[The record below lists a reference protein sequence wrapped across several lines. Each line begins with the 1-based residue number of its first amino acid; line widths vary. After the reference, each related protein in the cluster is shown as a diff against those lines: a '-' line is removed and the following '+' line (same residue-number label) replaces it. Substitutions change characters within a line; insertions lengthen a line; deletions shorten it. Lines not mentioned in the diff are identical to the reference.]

1 MPNFSIDLYSYGQYD
16 LIMAIETGSS
26 HVRSII
32 SPSEAAARGYF
43 PREYAELAMGVV
55 SWGGI
60 LGDLATAE
68 LMRQLTPNSVIQ
80 TFPRYTTG
88 EGHVVVSIERRGGP
102 KATAKDYL
110 TYGWTRLRNALPF

>member
-1 MPNFSIDLYSYGQYD
+1 MT
-16 LIMAIETGSS
+16 IEAGSS
-26 HVRSII
+26 HILRII
-32 SPSEAAARGYF
+32 SPSEAAKQGHF
-43 PREYAELAMGVV
+43 PREYAELAMDVV

-68 LMRQLTPNSVIQ
+68 LMRQLTPDSVIQ
-80 TFPRYTTG
+80 TFPRYTNWKG
-88 EGHVVVSIERRGGP
+88 NVIVSIKRRGGP